1 MLSFHGLRLAYSNGK
16 AAAAGDASPL
26 GSEQD

>member
-1 MLSFHGLRLAYSNGK
+1 MLAFHGLRLAYSNGK
-16 AAAAGDASPL
+16 AAAAGERAPL